1 MGHDV
6 VQFGRALGS
15 VDGRGVC
22 TVWAK
27 GLLGATGQPIGSRD
41 PRAVRSRWE
50 GDSGAGGIVNVT
62 VTVATV
68 SAGASDR
75 KVCEAKTKASSCAV
89 LVPSVVTRHHGHDLD
104 THLAQRHGGPNE
116 HPATATFRTSQRGDR
131 DCQSAAA
138 RVPRW
143 DCSGRSQLGGPGC
156 NSWSHHYLCCGGELE
171 GLLSRSIPTATT
183 TGTSPAC
190 PTTAFKWSNLN
201 G

>member
-1 MGHDV
+1 MVHDV

-22 TVWAK
+22 TVWAR
-27 GLLGATGQPIGSRD
+27 GLLQVQVGATGQPIGSRD

-75 KVCEAKTKASSCAV
+75 KVCEAKTNLKASSCAV
-89 LVPSVVTRHHGHDLD
+89 LSVLSRGVMGMTWTLTLRSVDQMSTRPPPPFD
-104 THLAQRHGGPNE
+104 
-116 HPATATFRTSQRGDR
+116 TSQRGDR
-131 DCQSAAA
+131 DCQSVAASL

-143 DCSGRSQLGGPGC
+143 DCSGRSQLGGPG
-156 NSWSHHYLCCGGELE
+156 
-171 GLLSRSIPTATT
+171 ATV
-183 TGTSPAC
+183 GAIIISVVAV
-190 PTTAFKWSNLN
+190 KDY
-201 G
+201 

>member
-1 MGHDV
+1 MWM
-6 VQFGRALGS
+6 
-15 VDGRGVC
+15 DGVTSGCVHC
-22 TVWAK
+22 SVWAE

-41 PRAVRSRWE
+41 PRAVRVRSRWE

-62 VTVATV
+62 VTVVTV

-75 KVCEAKTKASSCAV
+75 KVCEANTKASSSAV
-89 LVPSVVTRHHGHDLD
+89 LVVLSRGIMGMTWTLTLRSVDQMSTQPPPPFD
-104 THLAQRHGGPNE
+104 
-116 HPATATFRTSQRGDR
+116 TSQRGDR

-156 NSWSHHYLCCGGELE
+156 NSWSHHYLCCGGE

-190 PTTAFKWSNLN
+190 LTAAFKWSNLK

>member
-41 PRAVRSRWE
+41 PRAVRLRWE

-75 KVCEAKTKASSCAV
+75 KVCKANTKASSCAV
-89 LVPSVVTRHHGHDLD
+89 LVVLSRGIMGMTWTLTLRSVDQMSTRPPPPVD
-104 THLAQRHGGPNE
+104 A
-116 HPATATFRTSQRGDR
+116 SQPPVDASQHGDR

-143 DCSGRSQLGGPGC
+143 DWTVSTWGTRVQQLEP
-156 NSWSHHYLCCGGELE
+156 S
-171 GLLSRSIPTATT
+171 LSMLWR
-183 TGTSPAC
+183 
-190 PTTAFKWSNLN
+190 
-201 G
+201 

>member
-1 MGHDV
+1 MWM
-6 VQFGRALGS
+6 
-15 VDGRGVC
+15 DGVTSGCVHC
-22 TVWAK
+22 SVWAE

-41 PRAVRSRWE
+41 PRAVRVRSRWE

-62 VTVATV
+62 VTVVTV

-75 KVCEAKTKASSCAV
+75 KVCEANTKASSSAV
-89 LVPSVVTRHHGHDLD
+89 LVVLSRGIMGMTWTLTLRSVDQMSTRPPPPFD
-104 THLAQRHGGPNE
+104 
-116 HPATATFRTSQRGDR
+116 TSQRGDR

-143 DCSGRSQLGGPGC
+143 DC
-156 NSWSHHYLCCGGELE
+156 
-171 GLLSRSIPTATT
+171 LLSRSIPTATT

-190 PTTAFKWSNLN
+190 PTTAFKWSNLK

>member
-1 MGHDV
+1 MWM
-6 VQFGRALGS
+6 
-15 VDGRGVC
+15 DGVTSGCVHC
-22 TVWAK
+22 SVWAE

-50 GDSGAGGIVNVT
+50 GDSGAGIVNVT

-75 KVCEAKTKASSCAV
+75 KVCEANTMAWAV
-89 LVPSVVTRHHGHDLD
+89 LAVLAVLSRGIMGMTWTLTLRSVDQMSTQPPPPFD
-104 THLAQRHGGPNE
+104 
-116 HPATATFRTSQRGDR
+116 TSQRGDR

-143 DCSGRSQLGGPGC
+143 DC
-156 NSWSHHYLCCGGELE
+156 
-171 GLLSRSIPTATT
+171 LLSRSIPTATT

-190 PTTAFKWSNLN
+190 LTAAFKWSNLK